1 MAKLELTFVG
11 VTGTLNNEGQKLD
24 KCDITMITGTEQKEG
39 YCYYDVSW
47 TKTIIVKEGDKPK
60 VVPGKGKLSFALRL
74 QNERIT
80 KTMYYTNEIIAKV
93 EIVAVTK

>member
-11 VTGTLNNEGQKLD
+11 VTGTLNKEGQKLD

-47 TKTIIVKEGDKPK
+47 TKTIILFQFA
-60 VVPGKGKLSFALRL
+60 KLKILSL
-74 QNERIT
+74 
-80 KTMYYTNEIIAKV
+80 
-93 EIVAVTK
+93 